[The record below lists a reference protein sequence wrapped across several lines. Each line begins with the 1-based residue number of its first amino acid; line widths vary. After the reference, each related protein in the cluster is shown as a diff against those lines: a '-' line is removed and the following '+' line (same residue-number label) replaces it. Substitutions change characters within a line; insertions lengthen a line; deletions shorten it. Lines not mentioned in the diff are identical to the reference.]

1 MRNLK
6 YISAIIIGVFLL
18 SCQED
23 VVLDLKKIEK
33 KLVVEAKVTNGSPL
47 ATVCLSYSQNFYDTP
62 EYKLLSNAQVILA
75 DEEGNAE
82 TLVLNAENNYESKEI
97 QAQPGKSYMLKIAVD
112 GQSFEVA
119 TTLPP
124 LVEVTSV
131 NFVPNP
137 FSATTDSLNI
147 FVNVRDRVGE
157 DNFFRLRVNKISS
170 LPTDEYYLVDDSFG
184 KDGLITMPIY
194 FKNFTFGDTVVIEL
208 YHLNESTYKYYSG
221 LSENLNGSFNSIA
234 PGNPVSNMPDDI
246 YGFFAGYTVD
256 RDTVVVGALAF

>member
-33 KLVVEAKVTNGSPL
+33 KLVVEAKVTNGSPM
-47 ATVCLSYSQNFYDTP
+47 ATVRLSYSQNFYDTP
-62 EYKLLSNAQVILA
+62 EYQLLSNAQVVLV
-75 DEEGNAE
+75 DENGNDE
-82 TLVLNAENNYESKEI
+82 TLVLNTENVFESKSL
-97 QAQPGKSYMLKIAVD
+97 QAEPGKNYTLKISVD
-112 GQSFEVA
+112 DNDYEV
-119 TTLPP
+119 TTKLPP

-137 FSATTDSLNI
+137 FSATNDSLNI

-170 LPTDEYYLVDDSFG
+170 LPTNEYYLVDDSFG
-184 KDGLITMPIY
+184 KDGVISMPIY
-194 FKNFTFGDTVVIEL
+194 FKNFTVGDTVIVDL

-234 PGNPVSNMPDDI
+234 PGNPVSNMPDDV
-246 YGFFAGYTVD
+246 YGIFAGYAIYS
-256 RDTVVVGALAF
+256 DTVVVGALAF